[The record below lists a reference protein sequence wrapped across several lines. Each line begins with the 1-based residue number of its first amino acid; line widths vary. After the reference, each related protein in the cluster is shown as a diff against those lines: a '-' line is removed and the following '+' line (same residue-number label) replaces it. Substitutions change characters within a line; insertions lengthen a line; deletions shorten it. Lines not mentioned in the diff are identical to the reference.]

1 MRVLLIKEKNSI
13 QRYEV
18 TEEEY
23 PLMLRSVQL
32 TVEGHN
38 DPSKPEEWWTWCEE
52 VVEGTEV

>member
-1 MRVLLIKEKNSI
+1 MKVLLIKEKDAV

-18 TEEEY
+18 TEEDY

-38 DPSKPEEWWTWCEE
+38 DPSKPEEWWTWEE
-52 VVEGTEV
+52 EAIEETDV